1 LLGIPE
7 GEWRLL
13 AADSATVG
21 LAMGVRIRADL
32 PRIEAALAN
41 LFGYADALIAARR
54 RSPRPAQWPSG
65 RAQSVCTAGCQ

>member
-1 LLGIPE
+1 
-7 GEWRLL
+7 
-13 AADSATVG
+13 
-21 LAMGVRIRADL
+21 MGVRIRADL